1 MGVCIGCLFSAGV
14 AGTIWGTGKVL
25 EWQAE
30 WSRRRAMAEVDRT
43 TPCRG
48 GACGPAE
55 GPRQDRASEGRGGLP
70 AFAPTPHAGRR

>member
-14 AGTIWGTGKVL
+14 AGTMWGTGKVL
-25 EWQAE
+25 EWHAE

-48 GACGPAE
+48 RAGAADLATPEDVPTSALPEPA
-55 GPRQDRASEGRGGLP
+55 G
-70 AFAPTPHAGRR
+70 